1 MSHNKAAG
9 GKASQHVNPEGKRL
23 EAKVSSGEHVLKG
36 TILVRQ
42 RGTTFA
48 NGVGVG
54 AGRDHTLFALVEG
67 TVKFGKKLG
76 KRMVSVVSK

>member
-9 GKASQHVNPEGKRL
+9 GKASQHVNPAGKRL
-23 EAKVSSGEHVLKG
+23 EAKVSSGETVKKG

-48 NGVGVG
+48 KGKGVGE
-54 AGRDHTLFALVEG
+54 GRDHTLFALVDG
-67 TVKFGKKLG
+67 VAKFGKKLG
-76 KRMVSVVSK
+76 KRIISVVTK

>member
-9 GKASQHVNPEGKRL
+9 GKASQHVNPQGKRL
-23 EAKVSSGEHVLKG
+23 EAKVSSGETVKRG

-48 NGVGVG
+48 NGKSVG
-54 AGRDHTLFALVEG
+54 AGRDHTLFALVDG
-67 TVKFGKKLG
+67 IVRFGKKLG
-76 KRMVSVVSK
+76 KRTISVVTK